1 MTAAHQYTPSVTDRS
16 GTPGR
21 LITFEGPEGGG
32 KTTQARRLADRLGAQ
47 GFEAVLTREP
57 GGTVIGERIR
67 ELLLHDGLASRL
79 SARTDAL
86 LFNAARAQLVDEVVT
101 PSLERGAIVVAT
113 RFADS
118 TLAYQ
123 GFGSGLPLAQLRV
136 LERFTLGALRPD
148 LTIVLDLPVEAGIAR
163 KTQGEMTRFE
173 IGFDLAFHERVRNG
187 FLSLAAAEPGRF
199 AVVDAL
205 GAPDDVAHEIAGVV
219 ARVPGLESVAST
231 PSTTDEPSALAGR
244 IHR

>member
-1 MTAAHQYTPSVTDRS
+1 VTDRS

-21 LITFEGPEGGG
+21 FITLEGPEGGG
-32 KTTQARRLADRLGAQ
+32 KTTQARRLADLLEAHD
-47 GFEAVLTREP
+47 FEAVLTREP

-67 ELLLHDGLASRL
+67 ELLLDDGLASQL
-79 SARTDAL
+79 GARTDAL
-86 LFNAARAQLVDEVVT
+86 LFNAARTQLVDEVIA
-101 PSLERGAIVVAT
+101 PSLGRGAVVVAT

-123 GFGSGLPLAQLRV
+123 GFGSGLPLADLRV

-148 LTIVLDLPVEAGIAR
+148 LTIVLDLPVEAGLAR

-173 IGFDLAFHERVRNG
+173 IGFDLAFHERVRKG

-199 AVVDAL
+199 VVVDAL
-205 GAPDDVAHEIAGVV
+205 GEPDGVAEEIAKVV
-219 ARVPGLESVAST
+219 ARLPGLEALAST
-231 PSTTDEPSALAGR
+231 PRTNGEPSTLAGR

>member
-1 MTAAHQYTPSVTDRS
+1 
-16 GTPGR
+16 
-21 LITFEGPEGGG
+21 
-32 KTTQARRLADRLGAQ
+32 
-47 GFEAVLTREP
+47 
-57 GGTVIGERIR
+57 
-67 ELLLHDGLASRL
+67 
-79 SARTDAL
+79 
-86 LFNAARAQLVDEVVT
+86 VT